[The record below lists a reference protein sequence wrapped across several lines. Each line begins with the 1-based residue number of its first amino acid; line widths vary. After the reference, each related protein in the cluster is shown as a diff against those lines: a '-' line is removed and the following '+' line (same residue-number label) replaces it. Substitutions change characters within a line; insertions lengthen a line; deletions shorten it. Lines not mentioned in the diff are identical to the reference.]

1 MYKRAGITICV
12 LILLIE
18 VVIFL
23 VVKGCSADKPS
34 ETSGTASTPSST
46 PVVSTTVPTIT
57 TSFSENSVPV
67 TTAGATTVPAPA
79 SEVEHTTKPA
89 ETSAPA
95 AANQDSLVLIK
106 PDTIPQG
113 TDVQDV
119 GTIVGK
125 KVYVRGSSLITS
137 LLVNTTT
144 CGQIE
149 YFGTLNDYNVAEGTR
164 VKCQIRVFKADNG
177 SEYKAV
183 ISLALDKS

>member
-23 VVKGCSADKPS
+23 VVKGCSADKPA
-34 ETSGTASTPSST
+34 ETSGTASVTSS
-46 PVVSTTVPTIT
+46 SSE
-57 TSFSENSVPV
+57 TSAPV
-67 TTAGATTVPAPA
+67 TSTAATTPASEVTTIPAPA
-79 SEVEHTTKPA
+79 SAIEHTTKPA
-89 ETSAPA
+89 ETSAPVTTS
-95 AANQDSLVLIK
+95 QDSLILIK

-119 GTIVGK
+119 GTVVGK
-125 KVYVRGSSLITS
+125 KVYVRGDSLITS

-149 YFGTLNDYNVAEGTR
+149 YFGTLNDYNLAEGTR
-164 VKCQIRVFKADNG
+164 VKCEVRVFKTEAG
-177 SEYKAV
+177 TEYKAV